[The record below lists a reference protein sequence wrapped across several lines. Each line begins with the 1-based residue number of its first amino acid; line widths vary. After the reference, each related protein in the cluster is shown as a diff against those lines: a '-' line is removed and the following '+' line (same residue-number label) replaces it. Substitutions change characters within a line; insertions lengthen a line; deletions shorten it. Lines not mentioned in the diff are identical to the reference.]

1 MLRVTLRGAGVPA
14 AVLGTGDRLMF
25 GRAPGE
31 RLDALDPDSQLRLTT
46 LALPRTAPHVSRVV
60 GEVVVGEEGLEEG
73 EAETSTCWYRGAF
86 DLRYRRSC
94 TPSLD
99 CFFTRAF

>member
-1 MLRVTLRGAGVPA
+1 MSMRGLWVVVE
-14 AVLGTGDRLMF
+14 AVAVVAVEEVEVG
-25 GRAPGE
+25 AVVGE
-31 RLDALDPDSQLRLTT
+31 E
-46 LALPRTAPHVSRVV
+46 VV
-60 GEVVVGEEGLEEG
+60 AGEVVVGEEGLEEG